1 MILALVPALASIRAR
16 WLGHA
21 LCGDPHQHTGP
32 DAGYLVAAEGAFPH
46 QHHCLRTRA
55 IIGWVM
61 HESFFQRRAGLVT
74 LEATV
79 ATSTGHVRILD
90 VPKSRAVQ
98 VIRAATPHLMDEFL
112 DPAGRP

>member
-1 MILALVPALASIRAR
+1 M
-16 WLGHA
+16 
-21 LCGDPHQHTGP
+21 
-32 DAGYLVAAEGAFPH
+32 
-46 QHHCLRTRA
+46 
-55 IIGWVM
+55 
-61 HESFFQRRAGLVT
+61 
-74 LEATV
+74 